1 MLYLVTGGSGSGK
14 SEYAEALVQKLR
26 GKSGQEASDEEKQGS
41 DDGVWYLATMIPYG
55 AETEKKIARH
65 RKMRKDKGFLTKEC
79 YLDLKGFV
87 REEEIKGNRPS
98 VVLLECM
105 SNLTANEMFEETGAG
120 SGAFE
125 AVKEGIEALCDFC
138 GQVVVVTN
146 EVCSETAQDSP
157 EMYRYKEVLGKI
169 NCWMAKRAVQ
179 VTEVVYG
186 IPLSVKEKKVFLGS
200 RERSPES
207 DVWMKEEMVKQEK
220 RKGVHLI
227 VGGAF
232 QGKTAYV
239 KSAYPDLRWCDGSVC
254 KMDDIWEAE
263 GILHLEAWISRWMRG
278 EENKA
283 RQQKEKISCQ
293 AEEEVG
299 RLVRRLIETNPDRVI
314 VCTEIG
320 YGLVPVDAFD
330 RAYRE
335 TVGRICTGLAGKAA
349 AVDRIVCGI
358 DTRIKEM

>member
-1 MLYLVTGGSGSGK
+1 MVVTVTGGSGSGK
-14 SEYAEALVQKLR
+14 SRMAEEISQALCGGRKL
-26 GKSGQEASDEEKQGS
+26 
-41 DDGVWYLATMIPYG
+41 YIATMIVCDEESRKRMERHQRQRAGMYF
-55 AETEKKIARH
+55 ETVERPFGLERLTFKEKERLI
-65 RKMRKDKGFLTKEC
+65 
-79 YLDLKGFV
+79 
-87 REEEIKGNRPS
+87 
-98 VVLLECM
+98 LLECM

-157 EMYRYKEVLGKI
+157 EMYRYKELLGKI

-207 DVWMKEEMVKQEK
+207 DVWIKEEMVKQEK